1 MPQHKGNTV
10 MAVQDLQVAYYDNGH
25 YSTVLNKLSFTIER
39 GEIVALLGESGSGKS
54 TIAKAVMGLLPPSVR
69 IDSGTLLLNDSEI
82 MPLATGIEWGRIRGR
97 RIGMLFQDA
106 RLALNPLM
114 KIKAQFIESLT
125 YHKLASARQAVEI
138 GAELLEKLGFSQP
151 RKVLESYPFELS
163 GGMCQRV
170 CLALAV
176 SLQPDL
182 LIADEP
188 TSALDTVS
196 QMEVLDL
203 LANLQ
208 RVLDLSILFI
218 THDLAVASAIS
229 NRVIVLNKG
238 VIEEEG
244 ATDSVLSQP
253 TTSYTHSLLT
263 ARERLTVTSASENQG
278 ALSASAP
285 LLEVKGLSK
294 AFAQPVLHKVDFALH
309 EKEIVGVL
317 GQSGCGKSTLVRC
330 IAGLEQPDEGVIMYG
345 GEEISR
351 LKGKRRREY
360 CQRLQLIF
368 QDARASLNAR
378 RTALQLVQEPLNYFK
393 LGLRED
399 RMRTAKMY
407 LNEVGITGEL
417 QQRLPAQLSTGQCQ
431 RIAIARAL
439 VLSPKVLLC
448 DEVVSALDMSVQS
461 QIIELLQRLHKKFG
475 FSIVMISHDI
485 RVLRAFCHK
494 IAVMQ
499 EGSFCEV
506 REASDIDQSLLPH
519 TQQLLKCSVDMEA
532 GLLTAAMKE
541 VAVASVCETERE
553 LVGKGGS

>member
-1 MPQHKGNTV
+1 MLQHEANTV
-10 MAVQDLQVAYYDNGH
+10 MAVQDLQVAYNDHGRYAA
-25 YSTVLNKLSFTIER
+25 VLNKLSFTIKR

-54 TIAKAVMGLLPPSVR
+54 TIAKAVTGLLPLSVR
-69 IDSGTLLLNDSEI
+69 IDSGTLLLNDSE
-82 MPLATGIEWGRIRGR
+82 MVSLAHAVDWERIRGR

-114 KIKAQFIESLT
+114 KIKAHFTESLT
-125 YHKLASARQAVEI
+125 YHKLASARQALEI
-138 GAELLEKLGFSQP
+138 GVELLEKLGFHQP
-151 RKVLESYPFELS
+151 RKVMESYPFELS
-163 GGMCQRV
+163 GGMCQRI

-176 SLQPDL
+176 SLKPDL

-188 TSALDTVS
+188 TSALDTIS

-208 RVLDLSILFI
+208 RELDLSILFI

-229 NRVIVLNKG
+229 SRVIVLNKG

-244 ATDSVLSQP
+244 ATSLVMNQP
-253 TTSYTHSLLT
+253 TAPYTRSLLN
-263 ARERLTVTSASENQG
+263 ARKQLTVTSVSEEY
-278 ALSASAP
+278 ALQSAVP

-294 AFAQPVLHKVDFALH
+294 AFGQPVLQKVDLALH
-309 EKEIVGVL
+309 EREIVGVL
-317 GQSGCGKSTLVRC
+317 GQSGSGKSTLVRC

-351 LKGKRRREY
+351 WKGKRRREH
-360 CQRLQLIF
+360 CRSLQLIF

-378 RTALQLVQEPLNYFK
+378 RTALQLVQEPLNYLK
-393 LGLRED
+393 LGSRQE
-399 RMRTAKMY
+399 RMQAAKMY
-407 LNEVGITGEL
+407 LDEVGITGEL
-417 QQRLPAQLSTGQCQ
+417 QQRTPAQLSTGQCQ

-461 QIIELLQRLHKKFG
+461 QIIELLRRLHKKFG

-485 RVLRAFCHK
+485 RVLRAFCHN
-494 IAVMQ
+494 IAVMH
-499 EGSFCEV
+499 EGNFCEV
-506 REASDIDQSLLPH
+506 REASDIDQSLLPY
-519 TQQLLKCSVDMEA
+519 TQQLLKCAGDMEA

-541 VAVASVCETERE
+541 VAIASENETERE
-553 LVGKGGS
+553 PVGKGGS